1 MKRKLKKTKLKEI
14 SINYI
19 TPRGN
24 WYDYSWKTD
33 ETKSGGILLNIGIH
47 LFDFLIE
54 ILGDF
59 KDFKIIKYDKREA
72 QGSIFFDK
80 LKVNF
85 NLSLNSKKFVT
96 VREIILGSEI
106 INIDQNFS
114 NNHSECYKQILNNN
128 EIFLQEIVL
137 SQFFL

>member
-1 MKRKLKKTKLKEI
+1 MNT
-14 SINYI
+14 
-19 TPRGN
+19 
-24 WYDYSWKTD
+24 
-33 ETKSGGILLNIGIH
+33 
-47 LFDFLIE
+47 
-54 ILGDF
+54 
-59 KDFKIIKYDKREA
+59 KYDNRET
-72 QGSIFFDK
+72 QGSLFFDK

-128 EIFLQEIVL
+128 KYFLARNCSKSIFFVNEMRKNVL
-137 SQFFL
+137 LFNNK

>member
-1 MKRKLKKTKLKEI
+1 M
-14 SINYI
+14 
-19 TPRGN
+19 
-24 WYDYSWKTD
+24 
-33 ETKSGGILLNIGIH
+33 
-47 LFDFLIE
+47 IE
-54 ILGDF
+54 ILGEF

-128 EIFLQEIVL
+128 ENFLARNCFQSIFLVNEMRKNLAVK
-137 SQFFL
+137 